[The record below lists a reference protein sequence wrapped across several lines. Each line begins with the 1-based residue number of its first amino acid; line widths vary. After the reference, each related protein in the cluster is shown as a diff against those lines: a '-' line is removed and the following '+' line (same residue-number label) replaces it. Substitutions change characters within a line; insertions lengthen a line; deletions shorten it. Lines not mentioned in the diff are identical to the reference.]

1 MQTDSTSGAKGTT
14 ATDQTQTT
22 KNKNAQAL
30 GKDAF
35 LNLLVTQ
42 LQHQDPTKPMDD
54 TAFLAQLAQFSS
66 LEQLQSMN
74 TSLTTI
80 ANFYTALGSGSAADT
95 KGTSNS
101 NSTTNEGKA

>member
-1 MQTDSTSGAKGTT
+1 MQIDSNSSASSTTGTTDSET
-14 ATDQTQTT
+14 TT
-22 KNKNAQAL
+22 KDKNTL

-66 LEQLQSMN
+66 LEQLQQMN
-74 TSLTTI
+74 QSLTTI
-80 ANFYTALGSGSAADT
+80 SQFYTALGTGSAAGDS
-95 KGTSNS
+95 TSS
-101 NSTTNEGKA
+101 NSTAA

>member
-1 MQTDSTSGAKGTT
+1 MQIDPNSSAKSTSGTSDTDT
-14 ATDQTQTT
+14 ATR
-22 KNKNAQAL
+22 NKNAL

-66 LEQLQSMN
+66 LEQLQQMN
-74 TSLTTI
+74 QSLTTI
-80 ANFYTALGSGSAADT
+80 SQFYTALGTGSAADAS
-95 KGTSNS
+95 TSS
-101 NSTTNEGKA
+101 NSTAANEGKA